1 MQFKIKFNK
10 KAATLIHRWEYI
22 DERQRRELYERA
34 QAHIGKHYGELTIG
48 EFFGCLKGDFSVVGA
63 GERWQ
68 DVTQGQ
74 YIWAMGFADFLD
86 GLSSTLS
93 RLTSPMTPEQKAAQA
108 ACMRVGFEESVLVF
122 VQQFFCLHSFREAER
137 LTINEYL
144 IAKKDRYNAAVFEK
158 KLSEIQRLKLK
169 SI

>member
-1 MQFKIKFNK
+1 MRFKINFNK

-34 QAHIGKHYGELTIG
+34 QEHIGKHYGELTIG
-48 EFFGCLKGDFSVVGA
+48 EFFGCLRGDFSAIGA

-74 YIWAMGFADFLD
+74 YIWAMGFASFLD
-86 GLSSTLS
+86 DLTGTLA
-93 RLTSPMTPEQKAAQA
+93 RLTPPMTPEQKAAQA
-108 ACMRVGFEESVLVF
+108 ACLRVGFEESVLVF
-122 VQQFFCLHSFREAER
+122 VQQYFGLHSLREAEE
-137 LTINEYL
+137 LTLNEYM

-158 KLSEIQRLKLK
+158 KLSEILK
-169 SI
+169 SKNK